1 MGSRRIA
8 QQRQV
13 AEVVAVEVVAVVV
26 VALAAVAL
34 EAGCE
39 VELGMAKA
47 VARVRAVVARSRVGA
62 SGAVEAAAWV
72 AAVGL
77 G

>member
-1 MGSRRIA
+1 M
-8 QQRQV
+8 
-13 AEVVAVEVVAVVV
+13 EVVAVVV
-26 VALAAVAL
+26 GALAAVAL

-39 VELGMAKA
+39 VELGMAKAVELGMAKA